1 MKTKFTLI
9 LCSAFATL
17 SGLAYGLEYLEKID
31 KDSYVAFLW
40 VLLMPGIFL
49 YVIVTGDIHG
59 WQPGPIG
66 QSGRV
71 IVTGFGSAV
80 FWSIVIYFIY
90 RRRIRKSL

>member
-1 MKTKFTLI
+1 MKSKFILI
-9 LCSAFATL
+9 LFSAFVTL
-17 SGLAYGLEYLEKID
+17 SGLAYGLEYLEKIE

-40 VLLMPGIFL
+40 ILLMPGFIL

-71 IVTGFGSAV
+71 LVTGFGSAT
-80 FWSIVIYFIY
+80 FWTTTWFFFAK
-90 RRRIRKSL
+90 RRSKKH